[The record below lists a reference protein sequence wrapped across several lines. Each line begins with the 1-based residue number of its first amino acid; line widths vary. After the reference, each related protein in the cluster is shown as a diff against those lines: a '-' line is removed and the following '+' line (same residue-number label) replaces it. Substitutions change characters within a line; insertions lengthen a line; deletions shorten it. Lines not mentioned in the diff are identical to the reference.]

1 MGVAPRPVLNGLL
14 EEGLIEKV
22 EETEERKKIYSIT
35 KEGKKELFNWLMEP
49 TQYQPGRS
57 EFLLKFS
64 FSNNLPKENII
75 KMLEEY
81 KTRHISNL
89 EQFQEMEEYFNQEDK
104 EILPERE
111 LFLYAPLRL
120 GILSTE
126 ATIKWCDEI
135 LARQK

>member
-1 MGVAPRPVLNGLL
+1 
-14 EEGLIEKV
+14 
-22 EETEERKKIYSIT
+22 
-35 KEGKKELFNWLMEP
+35 
-49 TQYQPGRS
+49 
-57 EFLLKFS
+57 
-64 FSNNLPKENII
+64 
-75 KMLEEY
+75 MLEEY

-111 LFLYAPLRL
+111 LFLYAPRRL

-135 LARQK
+135 LARLK